1 MGSSRQGLTLR
12 MEMSSTEE
20 LGVQRKWVDI
30 LVEARGNFLLIA
42 SFFFFSLGQVRIK
55 VRR

>member
-1 MGSSRQGLTLR
+1 MGSSRQGLTLG

-42 SFFFFSLGQVRIK
+42 SFFFLGQVRIK